1 MSTRGPY
8 AKSAA
13 KREQILRIALDHF
26 TRDGYDRVSVREVAR
41 EAGMTQAGLLH
52 HFATKRDLFL
62 EVIKWR
68 HAKDAD
74 RFEPGTRAVDALID
88 AAGWNSLEP
97 GLVRLYVLLSAEGT
111 IEPGPG
117 HDFFTERYDRTLGA
131 LSDDIAQRQAEGSV
145 RTDYAA
151 PELASLL
158 VAAADGLHLQWLLI
172 ENLDNL
178 QKSETRFPFF
188 SAELRNSLAPGV
200 AEFAYSIVDAAG
212 DGTL

>member
-13 KREQILRIALDHF
+13 KREQILRIALEHF
-26 TRDGYDRVSVREVAR
+26 TRDGYDRASVREVAR

-68 HAKDAD
+68 HTKDAD

-131 LSDDIAQRQAEGSV
+131 LTDDITRRQAEGSV

-151 PELASLL
+151 SELASLL
-158 VAAADGLHLQWLLI
+158 VAAADGLQLQWLLNP
-172 ENLDNL
+172 ESVDMRARLRRL
-178 QKSETRFPFF
+178 WEGLATPAQGVVSER
-188 SAELRNSLAPGV
+188 PGRR
-200 AEFAYSIVDAAG
+200 
-212 DGTL
+212 T

>member
-1 MSTRGPY
+1 VEVVAGGAKGTNYDDAMSTRGPY

-13 KREQILRIALDHF
+13 KREEILRIALEHF

-68 HAKDAD
+68 HTKDAD
-74 RFEPGTRAVDALID
+74 RFEPGTRAVDAIID
-88 AAGWNSLEP
+88 AAGWNALEP

-111 IEPGPG
+111 IEPGAG

-131 LSDDIAQRQAEGSV
+131 LSDDIARRQAEGSV
-145 RTDYAA
+145 RSDYSAS
-151 PELASLL
+151 ELASLL
-158 VAAADGLHLQWLLI
+158 VATADGLQLQWLL
-172 ENLDNL
+172 
-178 QKSETRFPFF
+178 QPETVDMRARLRRFW
-188 SAELRNSLAPGV
+188 EGLAAP
-200 AEFAYSIVDAAG
+200 ADRAG
-212 DGTL
+212 